1 MARYNDAVCRLCR
14 RAGEK
19 LFLKGER
26 CTSPKCAVTRR
37 AFAPGMHGNGRRR
50 RVSDYGLQLRE
61 KQKAKATYGILEKQ
75 FRRYY
80 DLASSH
86 ANTGFTLLAI
96 LERRLDNVIYR
107 AGLAQSRAQ
116 ARQLVSHGH
125 FGVNDRRVGI
135 PSYQVKPG
143 DLVKAIDAPEGTAV
157 ERPTLPAWLDEKD
170 GGALVSEITG
180 REQIE
185 TSLNEQLI
193 VEYYSR

>member
-1 MARYNDAVCRLCR
+1 MARYTDASCRLCR

-26 CTSPKCAVTRR
+26 CMGPKCALTRR
-37 AFAPGMHGNGRRR
+37 PVAPGMHGNGRRR

-61 KQKAKATYGILEKQ
+61 KQKAKATYGVLEKQ

-80 DLASSH
+80 DAASRQ
-86 ANTGFTLLAI
+86 ANTGFGLLMK
-96 LERRLDNVIYR
+96 LEQRLDNVVYR

-116 ARQLVSHGH
+116 ARQLITHGH
-125 FGVNDRRVGI
+125 FGVNGKKVSI
-135 PSYQVKPG
+135 PSYSVRVDDFVKS
-143 DLVKAIDAPEGTAV
+143 IDAHEDSRV
-157 ERPTLPAWLDEKD
+157 ENASLPNWLTEKD
-170 GGALVSEITG
+170 GGVLVSAITT

-185 TSLNEQLI
+185 TALNEQLI